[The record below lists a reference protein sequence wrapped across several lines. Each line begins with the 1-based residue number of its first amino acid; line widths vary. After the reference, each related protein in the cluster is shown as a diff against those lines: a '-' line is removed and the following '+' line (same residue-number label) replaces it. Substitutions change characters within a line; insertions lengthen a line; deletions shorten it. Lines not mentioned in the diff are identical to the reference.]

1 VTGQQFGGRQI
12 PARIDAD
19 TRRMPRCIGPPCFMT
34 EKPRLSVPGDC
45 DGYHKMSD
53 FRSIFAFRVLVIM
66 RD

>member
-1 VTGQQFGGRQI
+1 
-12 PARIDAD
+12 
-19 TRRMPRCIGPPCFMT
+19 MT